1 MATIAELTYYPV
13 KGCAGTSSAEMDLTG
28 LGPRHDR
35 SFMVVDPDGDHRTQ
49 RGSPHLATIRPD
61 ISADGQTLT
70 LRAPGTPPLD
80 LTPRTDGQR
89 RQVLLFGTPYPAVD
103 QGEEVAE
110 WMSAV
115 LQKPSRLVRVPDD
128 HQRTTSGETPGS
140 AAFADGHAVLV
151 TSRAS
156 LEDLNGRITA
166 AGGEPVPMERFRP
179 NIVVEGW
186 SQPHTEDRVR
196 SMTVDRARLG
206 YAKLD
211 IRCVVT
217 TVDQR
222 VGVNAGPEPLRTL
235 AHYRRSSKGGVA
247 FGMKAAVV
255 GAGRVTVGGE
265 VHVDAWGDSQL

>member
-1 MATIAELTYYPV
+1 MATIAELTYYPI
-13 KGCAGTSSAEMDLTG
+13 KGCAGTSPAEMELTG

-35 SFMVVDPDGDHRTQ
+35 AFMVVDPDGDHRTQ

-61 ISADGQTLT
+61 ISADGRSLT
-70 LRAPGTPPLD
+70 LRAPGIQPLD
-80 LTPRTDGQR
+80 LTPRTDGER
-89 RQVLLFGTPYPAVD
+89 RQVLLFGRTYPAVD
-103 QGEEVAE
+103 QGEEAAE
-110 WMSAV
+110 WMTAA
-115 LQKPSRLVRVPDD
+115 LRKPSRLVRVPDD

-186 SQPHTEDRVR
+186 PRPHTEDRVR
-196 SMTVDRARLG
+196 SMTLGRARLG

-222 VGVNAGPEPLRTL
+222 TGVKAGPEPLRTL
-235 AHYRRSSKGGVA
+235 ARYRRSSQGGVA

-255 GAGRVTVGGE
+255 GTGRVTVGDE
-265 VHVDAWGDSQL
+265 VRVDTWAAPQL